1 MNGQEQPMTEQER
14 QDMRQLIVDLDLFS
28 STFKELEGQ
37 MTSTLGREIVQQ
49 FIATSEPVVKQ
60 MKAMCLVELGD
71 V

>member
-1 MNGQEQPMTEQER
+1 MTEQEQPMTR
-14 QDMRQLIVDLDLFS
+14 QDMRQLIVDLDLLS
-28 STFKELEGQ
+28 STFKQLEDQ

-49 FIATSEPVVKQ
+49 LIATSEPVVKQ